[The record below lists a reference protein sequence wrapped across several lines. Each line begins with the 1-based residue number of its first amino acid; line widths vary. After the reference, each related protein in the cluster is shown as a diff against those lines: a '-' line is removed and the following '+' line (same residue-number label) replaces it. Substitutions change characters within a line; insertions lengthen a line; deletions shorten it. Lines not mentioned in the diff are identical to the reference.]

1 MMHAQLEVI
10 LVAVATSIAC
20 AVAGVF
26 LVLRRM
32 ALMSDAISHAILL
45 GIVIGFLIGGDL
57 SSPLLIIGAALIG
70 VVTAGLTE
78 TIKRTGLVKEDAAI
92 GLVFP
97 LLFSIGVI
105 LISRLSGDVHLDT
118 DSVLLGEI
126 AFAPFRR
133 LQIAGL
139 DFGPKSLAVM
149 IAILLMNAAFI
160 ITFFKE
166 LKLSTFDPS
175 LAAALGFAPW
185 LIQYLLMGIVSLTAV
200 GAFDAVGSIL
210 VVALMI
216 APPAG
221 AYLLTDR
228 LSAMIWIAAAV
239 GALSAIGGYWIADLL
254 DVSIAGSMA
263 AACGAIFLLI
273 YLFAPQS
280 GLFSA
285 RRRRTRQRLEYA
297 VGMLLI
303 HLRNHE
309 NQPEADYERSP
320 AHLENHFRW
329 EPVFARKVV
338 KRAADLGLIED
349 QTEKL
354 SLTPNGRHAA
364 GELITR

>member
-1 MMHAQLEVI
+1 MPAHLEVVM
-10 LVAVATSIAC
+10 VAVMTSIAC
-20 AVAGVF
+20 AIAGVF

-45 GIVIGFLIGGDL
+45 GIVLGFLIGGDL
-57 SSPLLIIGAALIG
+57 GSPFLIIGAALVG
-70 VVTAGLTE
+70 VVTAGLSE
-78 TIKRTGLVKEDAAI
+78 TIKQTGLVKEDAAI

-133 LQIAGL
+133 LQVAGIDL
-139 DFGPKSLAVM
+139 GPKSLAVM
-149 IAILLMNAAFI
+149 TAALLMNAAFI
-160 ITFFKE
+160 TLFFKE

-185 LIQYLLMGIVSLTAV
+185 LIQYPLMGIVSITAV

-228 LSAMIWIAAAV
+228 LSAMIWIAAGV

-254 DVSIAGSMA
+254 DASIAGSMA
-263 AACGAIFLLI
+263 AACGVIFAMI
-273 YLFAPQS
+273 YFFAPQR
-280 GLFSA
+280 GLLSA
-285 RRRRTRQRLEYA
+285 SRRRARQQLEYA
-297 VGMLLI
+297 VGMLLL
-303 HLRNHE
+303 HLANHE
-309 NQPEADYERSP
+309 NQPESDYERTP

-329 EPVFARKVV
+329 QAGFARKVV
-338 KRAADLGLIED
+338 KRAAALGMIEG

-354 SLTPNGRHAA
+354 SLTPNGRRAA
-364 GELITR
+364 GELMPR